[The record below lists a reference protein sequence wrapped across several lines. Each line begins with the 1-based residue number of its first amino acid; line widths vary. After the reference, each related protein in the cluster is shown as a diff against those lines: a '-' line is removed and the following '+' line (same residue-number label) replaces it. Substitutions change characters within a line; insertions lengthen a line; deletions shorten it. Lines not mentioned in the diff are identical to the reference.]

1 MEIWLYSEVLY
12 LTKSKWVRPAG
23 MNPSDGERPFCKR
36 TLMVMLGK
44 KFRGMAGA
52 DKETNHLMAEDHT
65 LARSAV

>member
-1 MEIWLYSEVLY
+1 
-12 LTKSKWVRPAG
+12 

-44 KFRGMAGA
+44 NLRGMAGA